1 MTRTTSAVAR
11 ALDRIGRLDPAL
23 HAFIEVWPDEALARE
38 REAAAR
44 RLPWAG
50 CRSR

>member
-1 MTRTTSAVAR
+1 MTPANSAVAR
-11 ALDRIGRLDPAL
+11 ALERIERLDPAL

-38 REAAAR
+38 REVVAR